1 MAPLPF
7 LLEEYIIK
15 TDEKINKC
23 NVKVYCKPCIKS
35 LGDIEGR
42 KNWFPNKKDR
52 IIAHFKKC
60 KNFLNETTP
69 EKREEIFNLQ
79 NNNNTN
85 NNNLNINK
93 RKETSFT
100 SETSSSKVII
110 RSSSYGVMDN
120 YIVRPLSVAD
130 MKKFHT
136 LLLQLSLSC
145 GWAFN
150 WINKPETEELF
161 TFLNPFLKLPDR
173 RLLGGRILNEAVND
187 SNSWMIKNLQEDQ
200 IGVTVTFDG
209 WTNVRNEHIM
219 GIVIITS
226 EGHPYVW
233 KAIDISSEH
242 ETHIEVMEKTNTI
255 LEELN
260 NNSIKVCA
268 LVTDSAGAYAASRR
282 RLRIS
287 KKSIVFFPC
296 FAHQLNLCVGEVF
309 KESTEFKTTLDKAI
323 RLASFFRNSNNKFFI
338 SKLKEIQYEEYN
350 KESTIVS
357 PGETRWNSYYYVC
370 TSLIKTQKALHSDKA
385 RLHEVIQG
393 LAYIIQIWNN
403 FSDEYL
409 AAKLIARIERRWK
422 EWEQPILILSC
433 ILHPEYRLKLFN
445 NRNIN
450 YVTKGSWLGY
460 YYHVWTGKHA
470 TSILKE
476 LDNYRLE
483 VYPFDSITWNQFN
496 NDIYRYWCFLSASTN
511 ELGFVACRIFGICV
525 NAASVERLWSC
536 MGFIHSNRRN
546 RLSISK
552 VLNMSKLRADITYN
566 HRRQEKTPI
575 VTVQTIIAEL
585 ESLKYN
591 ETLQD
596 NTIDNTINNT
606 IDNTDLTDNENFE
619 VIDSSQESEEEID
632 EDTNSGDFGN
642 YLQEWIS
649 MLEDETETFIDL
661 EENENE
667 ELENIIHPAI
677 NANAKWELLSLFK
690 ELNSPL

>member
-23 NVKVYCKPCIKS
+23 NVKVYCKPCIK
-35 LGDIEGR
+35 
-42 KNWFPNKKDR
+42 K
-52 IIAHFKKC
+52 
-60 KNFLNETTP
+60 
-69 EKREEIFNLQ
+69 IFNLQ

-120 YIVRPLSVAD
+120 YIV
-130 MKKFHT
+130 
-136 LLLQLSLSC
+136 Q
-145 GWAFN
+145 
-150 WINKPETEELF
+150 ELF

-226 EGHPYVW
+226 EGRPYVW

-357 PGETRWNSYYYVC
+357 PGETQTRRRPGEDSILKRDIYEII
-370 TSLIKTQKALHSDKA
+370 TSSIFWQHINQLIEILYPYCKILNLLQSDKA

-450 YVTKGSWLGY
+450 YVTMGSWLGY

-496 NDIYRYWCFLSASTN
+496 NDIYRYWCFVSASMN

-552 VLNMSKLRADITYN
+552 VLNMNKLRADITYN

-575 VTVQTIIAEL
+575 VTVQTIISEL

-649 MLEDETETFIDL
+649 MLEDEKEAFIDL

-677 NANAKWELLSLFK
+677 NSNAKWELLSLFK
-690 ELNSPL
+690 ELNSPF

>member
-120 YIVRPLSVAD
+120 YIVRPLSSLGDIEGRKNWFPNKKDRIIAHFKKCKNFLNETTPEKREEIFNLQNNNNTNNNNLNINKRKETSFTSKTSSSKVIIRSSSYGVMDNYIVRPLSVAD

-136 LLLQLSLSC
+136 LLLRLSFSC

-161 TFLNPFLKLPDR
+161 TFLNPFLKLSDR

-226 EGHPYVW
+226 EGRPYVW

-268 LVTDSAGAYAASRR
+268 LVTDSASAYAKSRR

-287 KKSIVFFPC
+287 KKSIVFFSY

-370 TSLIKTQKALHSDKA
+370 TSLIKTQKALHILAIKYEPPIVETRRRPGEDSILKRDIYEIITSSIFWQHINQLIEILYPYCKILNLLQSDKA
-385 RLHEVIQG
+385 RLHENRTKMERMGTTYFNSFLHIAPGVPIK
-393 LAYIIQIWNN
+393 II
-403 FSDEYL
+403 
-409 AAKLIARIERRWK
+409 
-422 EWEQPILILSC
+422 
-433 ILHPEYRLKLFN
+433 
-445 NRNIN
+445 
-450 YVTKGSWLGY
+450 
-460 YYHVWTGKHA
+460 
-470 TSILKE
+470 
-476 LDNYRLE
+476 
-483 VYPFDSITWNQFN
+483 
-496 NDIYRYWCFLSASTN
+496 
-511 ELGFVACRIFGICV
+511 
-525 NAASVERLWSC
+525 
-536 MGFIHSNRRN
+536 
-546 RLSISK
+546 
-552 VLNMSKLRADITYN
+552 
-566 HRRQEKTPI
+566 
-575 VTVQTIIAEL
+575 
-585 ESLKYN
+585 
-591 ETLQD
+591 
-596 NTIDNTINNT
+596 
-606 IDNTDLTDNENFE
+606 
-619 VIDSSQESEEEID
+619 
-632 EDTNSGDFGN
+632 
-642 YLQEWIS
+642 
-649 MLEDETETFIDL
+649 
-661 EENENE
+661 
-667 ELENIIHPAI
+667 
-677 NANAKWELLSLFK
+677 
-690 ELNSPL
+690 